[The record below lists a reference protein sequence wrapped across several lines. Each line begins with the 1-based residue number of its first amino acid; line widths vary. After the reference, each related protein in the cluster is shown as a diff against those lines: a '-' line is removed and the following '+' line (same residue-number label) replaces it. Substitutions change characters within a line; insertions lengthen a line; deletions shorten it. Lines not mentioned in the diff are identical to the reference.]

1 MKYALI
7 TLLLCTSLLSGCGS
21 SDNDD
26 NDVPVPDE
34 PTVTTTAFDDLV
46 VDMIENK
53 TSDTAAPVD
62 INALTITFSEEE
74 GQFDEVLDN

>member
-7 TLLLCTSLLSGCGS
+7 TLLLCASLLSGCGS
-21 SDNDD
+21 SDND
-26 NDVPVPDE
+26 NDAPVPDE

-53 TSDTAAPVD
+53 TSDSAAPVD
-62 INALTITFSEEE
+62 INSLTITFSEEE

>member
-7 TLLLCTSLLSGCGS
+7 TLLLCANLLSGCS
-21 SDNDD
+21 SSNNDD
-26 NDVPVPDE
+26 DVPAAGE
-34 PTVTTTAFDDLV
+34 PTVTSTAFDDLV

-53 TSDTAAPVD
+53 TSATAAPVE

>member
-7 TLLLCTSLLSGCGS
+7 TLLLCASLLSGCGS

-26 NDVPVPDE
+26 DVPAAGE
-34 PTVTTTAFDDLV
+34 PTVTSTTFDALLVDL
-46 VDMIENK
+46 IENK

>member
-7 TLLLCTSLLSGCGS
+7 TLLLCSSLLSGCGS
-21 SDNDD
+21 SGNNDD
-26 NDVPVPDE
+26 VTAPDE

-62 INALTITFSEEE
+62 INALPITFSEEE
-74 GQFDEVLDN
+74 GQFDAVLGN